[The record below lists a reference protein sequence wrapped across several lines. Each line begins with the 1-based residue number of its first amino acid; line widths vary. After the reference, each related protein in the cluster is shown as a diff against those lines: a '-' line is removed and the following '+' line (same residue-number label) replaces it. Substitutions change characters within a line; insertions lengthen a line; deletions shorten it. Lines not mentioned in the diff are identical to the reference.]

1 MTDKPDGVSEM
12 MADEKE
18 KVALYGLGNAGKS
31 MLPYLRERFEI
42 VFWVD
47 GNQSLWGS
55 EYEGIPV
62 CEPERILKFDG
73 RIIVTTTD
81 SFFVEISDFL
91 IKAGIGKNRICRG
104 QHHVFDQREELVP
117 YEFAMLEPEKVDL
130 KECDLLRRDEEKKA
144 CKVMVFCGFYSSYV
158 NQVVRN
164 CKRRMPDIHFSILA
178 NAESYLD
185 EMREYADHIY
195 VYHSYAELYG
205 ILNELPQYDVFQML
219 WIENIWVYF
228 CELIREKCRRLNLCV
243 GGSDLYRARDAE
255 RIYKKSL
262 IAMADRISA
271 ETDATISAFIKA
283 YPLAAEKIRWVNF
296 GIETLEYMDQD
307 CLAEAREK
315 RRSMDIPDDSM
326 VILCG
331 YNAGEAHQHLKMIH
345 ALKTMDETVKRK
357 AVFVFPMTYPQGQD
371 RYIENVRAGLDESGI
386 SYRIL
391 TDYMNQRSMAVL
403 EMMADVLIT
412 VQKTDQ
418 LSSTMLET
426 MYAGKVVI
434 AGSWLPYANLR
445 EKGIFFVSVDEIQG
459 LAETVSEV
467 VVNYEEYHEKA
478 LVNKDL
484 VYALSSWNIAA
495 DRWRGLWVD

>member
-1 MTDKPDGVSEM
+1 MMTNK
-12 MADEKE
+12 KE
-18 KVALYGLGNAGKS
+18 QIVLYGLGNAGRS

-42 VFWVD
+42 AFWVD
-47 GNQSLWGS
+47 GNPSLWGT
-55 EYEGIPV
+55 EYEGISIRS
-62 CEPERILKFDG
+62 PESVSEYDG

-81 SFFVEISDFL
+81 AFFVEISDFL
-91 IKAGIGKNRICRG
+91 LKSGFEKNAVLRG
-104 QHHVFDQREELVP
+104 QHCVFDQREELVP
-117 YEFAMLEPEKVDL
+117 YEVGMLEPKKMDL
-130 KECDLLRRDEEKKA
+130 KKCDLLKRDEERNV

-164 CKRRMPDIHFSILA
+164 CKIRMPDIHFSILS
-178 NAESYLD
+178 NAEAYLD

-205 ILNELPQYDVFQML
+205 ILSELPQYDVFQML

-228 CELIREKCRRLNLCV
+228 RELIRKKCRRLNLCV

-255 RIYKKSL
+255 RIYKRSL
-262 IAMADRISA
+262 IDMADTVSA
-271 ETDATISAFIKA
+271 ETDATICAFVKA
-283 YPLAAEKIRWVNF
+283 YPSAAEKIRWVNF

-307 CLAEAREK
+307 CFIRAREK
-315 RRSMDIPDDSM
+315 RRSMDIPDDRM

-331 YNAGEAHQHLKMIH
+331 YNAGEAHQHLEMIR
-345 ALKTMDETVKRK
+345 ALKTIDETIKRK
-357 AVFVFPMTYPQGQD
+357 IVLVFPMTYPKEQED
-371 RYIENVRAGLDESGI
+371 YIEKVRTELNGCGI

-391 TDYMNQRSMAVL
+391 TDYMNQQAMAVL
-403 EMMADVLIT
+403 EMMSDALTT

-478 LVNKDL
+478 LVNKEL
-484 VYALSSWNIAA
+484 VYALSSWDVAV
-495 DRWRGLWVD
+495 DRWRGLWES